1 MCGFKDL
8 DREAKVARAH
18 EIINSTEL
26 KQAICHQILGTTF
39 KDVVNAMMAVINERQ
54 LTPDQ
59 KEEVEL
65 RETYPQ
71 KYERTFD
78 PTIEFKVNKHA
89 ADPSRKKGS
98 GYREYTREEVAELVA
113 ASNAPFIPYEPI
125 TNKEDYPTY
134 SREQVESFMRQ
145 HNEYIAN
152 EKKQKEERA
161 KWDSPKMTEFDPKT
175 NSTTKPS
182 ISTKD

>member
-1 MCGFKDL
+1 MCGFNDL

-65 RETYPQ
+65 RETHPQ

-78 PTIEFKVNKHA
+78 PKIEFKVNKHA

-98 GYREYTREEVAELVA
+98 GYREYTREEVAKLIA
-113 ASNAPFIPYEPI
+113 ASNAPFTPPEPVAR
-125 TNKEDYPTY
+125 KEYPTY
-134 SREQVESFMRQ
+134 SREQVEFFMRQ

-161 KWDSPKMTEFDPKT
+161 KWDSPKTIELEPKIE
-175 NSTTKPS
+175 STTKRS
-182 ISTKD
+182 NSTNT